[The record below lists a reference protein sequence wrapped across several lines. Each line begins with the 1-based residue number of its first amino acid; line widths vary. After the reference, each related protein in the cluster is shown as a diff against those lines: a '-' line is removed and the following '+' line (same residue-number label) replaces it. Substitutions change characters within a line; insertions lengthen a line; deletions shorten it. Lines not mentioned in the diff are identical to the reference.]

1 MVETKRILF
10 VEDNLNDIEL
20 TLKALEENGL
30 ANEVVVLHDGV
41 EALDYLRM
49 TGAFAHRV
57 PGLPVVVLLDIK
69 LPNVDGLEVLRQM
82 RSDPTLRVIPVV
94 MLSSSHEER
103 DLLQSYSL
111 GTSAYVVKPV
121 DFFEFVATI
130 RHLGLFWGIINEP
143 PPGIQRIPR
152 HAYPLG
158 NPGPASARLGDGGGE
173 SAEKGGAKP

>member
-20 TLKALEENGL
+20 TLEALKENGL

-49 TGAFAHRV
+49 TGPFEHRA

-69 LPNVDGLEVLRQM
+69 LPKVDGLEVLRQM
-82 RSDPTLRVIPVV
+82 RTDPALRVIPVV
-94 MLSSSHEER
+94 MLSSSHEEK

-130 RHLGLFWGIINEP
+130 KHLGLFWGIINEP
-143 PPGIQRIPR
+143 PPGIERIPR
-152 HAYPLG
+152 QAYPLG
-158 NPGPASARLGDGGGE
+158 NPVSVAAGVGVEGVECSG
-173 SAEKGGAKP
+173 KGGVKP